1 MVEMALI
8 APVLFMLLLGMV
20 TAGLTYSRKIALD
33 TAARDGSRYGATLPV
48 SNYASL
54 NLWLAAVAT
63 SAQQSATG
71 DLGTG
76 VAGRSI
82 CVAYVYP
89 SGTLATDKT
98 TMLVRTDAGDA
109 YSTGSSA
116 TCFTDGQPAATRRV
130 QVSLTRQ
137 SAIEAVFYTS
147 NLTLNAQGLT
157 KFEAS

>member
-8 APVLFMLLLGMV
+8 APVLFTLILGMV
-20 TAGLTYSRKIALD
+20 TAGLTYSRKISLD
-33 TAARDGSRYGATLPV
+33 TAARHASRYGATLPV

-54 NLWLAAVAT
+54 NLWLAAVAST
-63 SAQQSATG
+63 AQQSATG

-76 VAGRSI
+76 VAGRSL

-89 SGTLATDKT
+89 SGATATDRT
-98 TMLVRTDAGDA
+98 TMLVRTDAGDT

-116 TCFTDGQPAATRRV
+116 TCFSDGQPASTRRV

-137 SAIEAVFYTS
+137 STIEAVVYSS
-147 NLTLNAQGLT
+147 NITLNSQGLT